1 MLFIEKSYIIIVM
14 IEEYKVLRRIE
25 MGFIEQLKIK
35 AKSNKKTIVLP
46 EGMDRRT
53 YEAAQQ
59 IVEEDF
65 ADIIILASPEEA
77 EKYGK
82 GYDIENVTII
92 DPKDCVKTKEY
103 AEEFYILLKAK

>member
-1 MLFIEKSYIIIVM
+1 
-14 IEEYKVLRRIE
+14 

-65 ADIIILASPEEA
+65 ADIIILASP
-77 EKYGK
+77 KRRRNMGK
-82 GYDIENVTII
+82 VMT
-92 DPKDCVKTKEY
+92 
-103 AEEFYILLKAK
+103 

>member
-1 MLFIEKSYIIIVM
+1 MLFIEKSYIIIIM
-14 IEEYKVLRRIE
+14 IGKYKDLRRIE

-59 IVEEDF
+59 IVSQTLLF
-65 ADIIILASPEEA
+65 WPVT
-77 EKYGK
+77 KRRRNMGK
-82 GYDIENVTII
+82 VMT
-92 DPKDCVKTKEY
+92 
-103 AEEFYILLKAK
+103 

>member
-1 MLFIEKSYIIIVM
+1 MLFIEKSYIIIIM
-14 IEEYKVLRRIE
+14 IGKYKDLRRIE

-59 IVEEDF
+59 MLKKISQTLLFWPV
-65 ADIIILASPEEA
+65 P
-77 EKYGK
+77 KRRRNMGK
-82 GYDIENVTII
+82 VMT
-92 DPKDCVKTKEY
+92 
-103 AEEFYILLKAK
+103 

>member
-14 IEEYKVLRRIE
+14 IGEYKDLRRIE

-65 ADIIILASPEEA
+65 SKHYYFGQSRRGGEIWERL
-77 EKYGK
+77 
-82 GYDIENVTII
+82 
-92 DPKDCVKTKEY
+92 
-103 AEEFYILLKAK
+103 

>member
-1 MLFIEKSYIIIVM
+1 
-14 IEEYKVLRRIE
+14 
-25 MGFIEQLKIK
+25 
-35 AKSNKKTIVLP
+35 
-46 EGMDRRT
+46 MDRRT

-82 GYDIENVTII
+82 GYDIEM
-92 DPKDCVKTKEY
+92 
-103 AEEFYILLKAK
+103 

>member
-14 IEEYKVLRRIE
+14 IGEYKDLRRIE

-65 ADIIILASPEEA
+65 ANIIIWPVP
-77 EKYGK
+77 KRRRNMGK
-82 GYDIENVTII
+82 VMT
-92 DPKDCVKTKEY
+92 
-103 AEEFYILLKAK
+103 